1 MTNKKSENRL
11 QWARRHLRNGYI
23 ILTTRGVVA
32 LYGAA
37 MRELAKLI
45 DSPVGVFLAPRD
57 LFRDGPRF
65 LREQGLRAVCGAVLR
80 QIAAQYDPPLGRRR
94 NPINDP
100 LRQAAISY
108 YYTYQLT
115 KPDGVVP
122 SRRPVNEMDFAL
134 ETPFAYDASPER
146 ARSIVAIVHA
156 FYPEVLPL
164 VLDKLQNVPGALD
177 LCLSTDTEEKK
188 TRDRKALRRLAQG
201 QSPDPHLS

>member
-1 MTNKKSENRL
+1 MTDKKSETRL

-57 LFRDGPRF
+57 LLRDGPRF
-65 LREQGLRAVCGAVLR
+65 LREQGLRAACGAVLR

-108 YYTYQLT
+108 YYIM
-115 KPDGVVP
+115 
-122 SRRPVNEMDFAL
+122 S
-134 ETPFAYDASPER
+134 
-146 ARSIVAIVHA
+146 
-156 FYPEVLPL
+156 
-164 VLDKLQNVPGALD
+164 
-177 LCLSTDTEEKK
+177 
-188 TRDRKALRRLAQG
+188 
-201 QSPDPHLS
+201 